1 MLSRWRGVPIATR
14 RFPSPN
20 REALEFLK
28 RIEEKWQKRWA
39 EARVFEADPD
49 KRPKF
54 FVTFPYPY
62 VNAFPHLGSAYT
74 VLRVDILAR
83 FKRMKGFNVL
93 FPQGWHATGGPIVA
107 AALRVREGDPKQ
119 IRILKMMGIKEEDIP
134 KFRDPEYWVKFF
146 TREWRRDFQRY
157 GLSIDW
163 RREFYTTYLNPPY
176 TKFIQWQY
184 NKLREAGLIAKGK
197 HPVVWCPKEHKVVG
211 DHDRPD
217 EYVGIGPEEVV
228 IIKFRGEDG
237 LVYPCLTYR
246 PETVYGAVNVWVNPE
261 AEYTVAEVDGERW
274 VVSPSTIE
282 ELRDQEHEVKVLGKI
297 AGKELV
303 GRFAVNPVTGAKVPV
318 LPASFVD
325 PEMGTGVVMS
335 VPAHAPYDYV
345 ALMELKE
352 KPEVLEKYGVSPDV
366 VRGIEPISII
376 RLEGYG
382 EFPAADVVK
391 KLGIKSQR
399 EREKL
404 DEATKEIYTKEFH
417 QGVLKEVFGKWA
429 GKTVGEAKEEII
441 DHLVAMGVA
450 VRHYTLPSP
459 VYCRCGART
468 HVKIVKDQWFLR
480 YSDPEWKRRAHECI
494 DSMTFL
500 PEAVREYF
508 HKQVDWYEDWACTH
522 KGELGEPLPWDP
534 DWVLESLSDSTIYMA
549 YYTIAKYL
557 QHPEKYG
564 IDWSR
569 LDDSFFDYV
578 FLGKGDP
585 EEVARKLGISRE
597 LLEEMRREFLYWYPV
612 DMRISGKDL
621 MPNHLVFFIMHHVAI
636 FPREHW
642 PRGIGING
650 WVLVAG
656 KKMSKSLGNFILL
669 REALEWWGA
678 DATRFAEAY
687 AGDAG
692 LDDANFE
699 PEVAA
704 KAVEMLYEWYR
715 FATTRYGQGREEWL
729 SIDDWFRSVLYRTVR
744 EVEEEMEKTNFKT
757 ALVKGFFNLQ
767 KAFRWY
773 MRRCG
778 GVPNKQ
784 LLKEFIELQ
793 TLMLAPITP
802 HVCEEI
808 WEKLGKG
815 GFISLAPWPK
825 VDESK
830 IKPEVEKA
838 EEIIKLLMEDIGE
851 VLKLL
856 RSRARE
862 VEVVLAASWKY
873 DFLREAAKQA
883 EAGAKLREALGKV
896 IRALPK
902 ELRAEAGRLMPRIVK
917 DPRVLNLLV
926 PREVEERAIRE
937 AREFLEKEL
946 GVKMVIALE
955 EESKEPKARQALPA
969 KPAIIVR

>member
-459 VYCRCGART
+459 VYCRCGARA